1 MDKSLMVFILIGGL
15 FFYFVMDLVKD
26 TNAADGYATTTVE
39 ENPYAK
45 YQTEDSI
52 GEKILDVSLAD
63 PVTQL
68 KAWQASDIRKEFL
81 DLFPD
86 FDTMHGF
93 VKNRVRGEPLVQK
106 LNKTIKE
113 VEDKFYSGTLT
124 AEEAKRVLAN
134 LK

>member
-26 TNAADGYATTTVE
+26 TNAADGYATTAAE